1 MKFLVLWR
9 LDTGRPGP
17 DLIKAIAQQP
27 NYGKKLEAD
36 GKLECRYH
44 LIGQH
49 GGAWIYKVKSDK
61 ELDLLLAMAPVYN
74 YARYEVLPLADMA
87 DPATYRKARLTHV
100 PRNTGQ
106 DRRTDRGN
114 PDSAVVD
121 VSGVRRTIDRP
132 ARR

>member
-17 DLIKAIAQQP
+17 DLIKAIAEQP
-27 NYGKKLEAD
+27 NYGKKLEKD

-49 GGAWIYKVKSDK
+49 GGAWIYKVNSNE

-74 YARYEVLPLADMA
+74 YAKYEVLPLADMA
-87 DPATYRKARLTHV
+87 DPARVVRK
-100 PRNTGQ
+100 Q
-106 DRRTDRGN
+106 D
-114 PDSAVVD
+114 
-121 VSGVRRTIDRP
+121 
-132 ARR
+132 

>member
-9 LDTGRPGP
+9 LEIGRLGP
-17 DLIKAIAQQP
+17 ELIRAIAEQP

-49 GGAWIYKVKSDK
+49 GGAWIYKVNSNE

-74 YARYEVLPLADMA
+74 YAQYEVLPLADMA
-87 DPATYRKARLTHV
+87 DPASVLGKAK
-100 PRNTGQ
+100 
-106 DRRTDRGN
+106 
-114 PDSAVVD
+114 
-121 VSGVRRTIDRP
+121 
-132 ARR
+132 

>member
-9 LDTGRPGP
+9 LDAGRPGP

-27 NYGKKLEAD
+27 NYGKKLEAE

-49 GGAWIYKVKSDK
+49 GGAWIYKVKSNE

-74 YARYEVLPLADMA
+74 YARYDVLPLADMNDTA
-87 DPATYRKARLTHV
+87 SVLGKLE
-100 PRNTGQ
+100 
-106 DRRTDRGN
+106 
-114 PDSAVVD
+114 
-121 VSGVRRTIDRP
+121 
-132 ARR
+132 